1 MRVSASTTVVTKDDR
16 FTSIVEAALGERGRS
31 EQLAREVVAAGLE
44 SVFLVG
50 CGGSLNDFGS
60 IHYVLES
67 GSTGFPVFHMNSDE
81 FVVRAPGGLGAGSLV
96 LVASHNGTTPETL
109 EAARIARVAG
119 ALVIAFTKDSST
131 PLAAL
136 ADNVFVYESDRTILA
151 PKQVLISQLGY
162 ALLEASGVPG
172 DFDGIR
178 RAFDAL
184 PAALD
189 VAHDEADEFFPTI
202 AEAMARDGHRYVL
215 AGGPNYSVGYGM
227 AMCYFLEMQRLGATA
242 FHANEFFHGAFEI
255 IDRETPVL
263 VWRGEDPSSG
273 QIDRLETFLGRYNEN
288 THYIDSRRF
297 ALDGVP
303 VELRG
308 EVTPLLLSTLSK
320 RLAEHLE
327 AVTGNPLT
335 RRRFMF
341 TVEY

>member
-1 MRVSASTTVVTKDDR
+1 VTVDTAVAAKDAR
-16 FTSIVEAALGERGRS
+16 FIPIVEAALAERPRA
-31 EQLAREVVAAGLE
+31 ERLAREVVDAGLNN
-44 SVFLVG
+44 VFLVG

-60 IHYVLES
+60 LHFVLES
-67 GSTGFPVFHMNSDE
+67 RSQAFPVFHMNSDE
-81 FVVRAPGGLGAGSLV
+81 FVVRRPAQLGVGSLV
-96 LVASHNGTTPETL
+96 LVASHNGTTKETL
-109 EAARIARVAG
+109 QAARVAREAG
-119 ALVIAFTKDSST
+119 ARVVAFTKDLST
-131 PLAAL
+131 PLAPL
-136 ADNVFVYESDRTILA
+136 GDDVFVYESDRTILA

-172 DFDGIR
+172 DYDGIR

-189 VAHDEADEFFPTI
+189 RAHDEADELFPEI
-202 AEAMARDGHRYVL
+202 ARALAAADHTYVL
-215 AGGPNYSVGYGM
+215 AGGPNYAVGYGM

-255 IDRETPVL
+255 VDRDTSL
-263 VWRGEDPSSG
+263 LIWRGEDASQG
-273 QIDRLETFLGRYNEN
+273 QNDRLDVFLTQYNDN
-288 THYIDSRRF
+288 HHVVDSRRF

-303 VELRG
+303 AELRG

-327 AVTGNPLT
+327 SITGNPLT
-335 RRRFMF
+335 RRRYMF

>member
-1 MRVSASTTVVTKDDR
+1 MTESTAVAAKDARFVPIVRV
-16 FTSIVEAALGERGRS
+16 ALGHRPRA
-31 EQLAREVVAAGLE
+31 EQLARDVVAAGLDN
-44 SVFLVG
+44 VFLVG

-60 IHYVLES
+60 LHFVLES
-67 GSTGFPVFHMNSDE
+67 RSRHFPVFHLNSDE
-81 FVVRAPGGLGAGSLV
+81 FVVRAPARLGAGSLV

-109 EAARIARVAG
+109 EAARRARAAGARV
-119 ALVIAFTKDSST
+119 VAFTKDRTT
-131 PLAAL
+131 PLAPL
-136 ADNVFVYESDRTILA
+136 GDDVFTYESDRTILA
-151 PKQVLISQLGY
+151 PKQVLIAQLGY

-172 DFDGIR
+172 DYDGIR

-184 PAALD
+184 PTALD
-189 VAHDEADEFFPTI
+189 RAHDEADAFFPAI
-202 AEAMARDGHRYVL
+202 ARALAAADHTYIL

-255 IDRETPVL
+255 VDRDTAIL
-263 VWRGEDPSSG
+263 LWRGEDASSA
-273 QIDRLETFLGRYNEN
+273 QLDRLDRFLERYNDN
-288 THYIDSRRF
+288 HHVIDSRRF

-303 VELRG
+303 AALRG

-327 AVTGNPLT
+327 AVTGQSLT
-335 RRRFMF
+335 RRRYMF